1 MKISIRSRIQ
11 LYFVILFSVIFAFTI
26 TFISIKTK
34 RNTYDLARNLIESQS
49 QNYSNQI
56 KSEMDIELGKLR
68 TLSQSFLTYK
78 DYPFDEFEP
87 LVISMFKE
95 IALKNPEYLSVWDS
109 WELNAIDTTY
119 KKTYGRITNIVRKAG
134 SSVILDKLYK
144 NLDGD
149 KGTYMEIK
157 TKKKESLSEPYFH
170 AYTGGQ
176 QILMSSLVVPI
187 LDQDKFVGVV
197 GLDFTMKRF
206 QEIVSS
212 IKTYDDSKAFL
223 VSNKGV
229 IVGHENSTLV
239 GKTLL
244 DELNENILSIS
255 EEELDEKRKQ
265 LEKITKKIQL
275 GEAVQLEDNHYF
287 TLYTPIPIGNS
298 SEPWSL
304 AIQVPLKIVFEK
316 AREISRI
323 SILIGIISVLIV
335 SGLIYWLINLILN
348 PINKITFSLNQL
360 AKGNNKTQLDI
371 TYTYEDELHEMIQA
385 LKKSIQ
391 GLTQK
396 TEFAEEIG
404 KNNLNHKLE
413 VLSEEDNLGK
423 SLIKMR
429 DNLLSAKEEERKR
442 KIEDEKRRW
451 INEGLAKFSD
461 LLHSQSDNLQ
471 DFSYA
476 ILSNL
481 IKYLNVN
488 QGGVFLYNDDDK
500 DQVHFELVASYAFN
514 RRKFKEKRILYG
526 EGLIGTCALEKQT
539 IYLKEIPESYIEITS
554 GLGKRSP
561 NNLILV
567 PLKKEDEVLGIL
579 ELASFDEIEP
589 YKIEFIEKIA
599 ENFAA
604 TMAAVKVKIR
614 TNQLLERTQQQAEEM
629 AAQEEEMRQNLEELQ
644 ATQEESARKTAEME
658 SLLNGLTA
666 SGFIMEYNL
675 NRKITYINSRMLHFL
690 GIDEEDVIDTY
701 HSDGLNLSESQK
713 KAYDNF
719 WNELKR
725 GEVKTET
732 HEIEVK
738 GKNFRFFETFIPI
751 KNQNDEVIKIL
762 KISNDITH
770 LS

>member
-1 MKISIRSRIQ
+1 
-11 LYFVILFSVIFAFTI
+11 
-26 TFISIKTK
+26 
-34 RNTYDLARNLIESQS
+34 
-49 QNYSNQI
+49 
-56 KSEMDIELGKLR
+56 MDIELGKLR

-404 KNNLNHKLE
+404 KNNLSHKLE